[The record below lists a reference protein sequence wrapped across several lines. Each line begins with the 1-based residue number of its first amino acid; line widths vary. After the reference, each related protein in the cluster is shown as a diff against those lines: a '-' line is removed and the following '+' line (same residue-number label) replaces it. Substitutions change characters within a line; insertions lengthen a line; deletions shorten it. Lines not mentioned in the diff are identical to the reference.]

1 MPTTPLRANGNH
13 AAPTLA
19 PSTDPAQP
27 STPTTPTDPAT
38 DGTPVDSTPT
48 TTDQSAPTDTT
59 STTTHPSDPPLTQ
72 QALANAD
79 QARQARESLRPLTPA
94 NDQALQVNPSP
105 GRPYLSASYPTAL
118 GAPVRVIRLTTA
130 VTGSPTTPPTTIDAV
145 TARTQL
151 ATDLTFNQ
159 GSQFP
164 LGDWLMVDT
173 VPTTNPTTADL
184 TINADTNPTL
194 TDLANTVRT
203 HLGLPPRPNPTL
215 TPDDIDRLG
224 ADISRADLAR
234 ATTPSWADQH
244 RTPTT
249 QPDNTVTPTTD
260 TNPPIDLDT
269 IHNTHAEQ
277 TPAGISHHRGDPTM
291 GDLPHRVPADPTRF
305 TADTHITP
313 DGHAVIGNQTLTPE
327 QYGDLLRRTHWD
339 GTTPIRLI
347 GCDAATNGFAD
358 RLAQH
363 LGVEVLAPTQAA
375 WTDTNGNV
383 FTTSAI
389 TNPDGTRSP
398 RIPPDGQWHSHL
410 PSGSTATHGTNP
422 NAPGSAPNA
431 IDADSAVDRSRQAP
445 STTPPPGHETPF
457 ADRRDDV
464 RDRITPPRRVT
475 NSPLLDPNNPDHV
488 NARGT
493 LRPGDYPLP
502 TPPGNPT
509 DVLNGQTPNGAPFT
523 DTIYGEPPAHT
534 TVRDYHPRIAEYP
547 RRTGGT
553 FTALRHEQQVIFP
566 PDADGNVQSF
576 SRSQVGDNV
585 VLTESLNGRH
595 VATTGVIRHDFST
608 GDAVNRDRDS
618 AEATAA
624 TSVGHEGVAPP
635 GTNITHDGGH
645 ASSYRTTLDR
655 GLVNLF
661 AQESEFNQRQFRV
674 LENAIADWPRS
685 RAGRETHIDFRTDPP
700 GSKTPETVIGTVTMV
715 DARGEIFRELIIN
728 FSNRGGNTFTRKEH
742 GIQLKD
748 FRRYDEH
755 RT

>member
-1 MPTTPLRANGNH
+1 MADRGNDRTVAGDQDTTAS
-13 AAPTLA
+13 ASAA
-19 PSTDPAQP
+19 PSTVSFDPTSA
-27 STPTTPTDPAT
+27 SSNPTLSP
-38 DGTPVDSTPT
+38 
-48 TTDQSAPTDTT
+48 QER
-59 STTTHPSDPPLTQ
+59 
-72 QALANAD
+72 ANAD
-79 QARQARESLRPLTPA
+79 NARHARESLRASTPE
-94 NDQALQVNPSP
+94 NNQSVRVNPYGGSP
-105 GRPYLSASYPTAL
+105 YQVARYPEAL
-118 GAPVRVIRLTTA
+118 GQPVQVLRLTTHI
-130 VTGSPTTPPTTIDAV
+130 TSDPNLPPTAVDALTDSVHHSIDHNLNQGHQFANGDWV
-145 TARTQL
+145 MVDIVPVADPNDADL
-151 ATDLTFNQ
+151 HLDLT
-159 GSQFP
+159 
-164 LGDWLMVDT
+164 
-173 VPTTNPTTADL
+173 TTTTE
-184 TINADTNPTL
+184 
-194 TDLANTVRT
+194 LAGTVRQ
-203 HLGLPPRPNPTL
+203 HLGLPPQSTPGFTPNDIRQL
-215 TPDDIDRLG
+215 AADIDQATMTG
-224 ADISRADLAR
+224 AHQ
-234 ATTPSWADQH
+234 PSWADPH
-244 RTPTT
+244 TTAPETPVETEH
-249 QPDNTVTPTTD
+249 TV
-260 TNPPIDLDT
+260 DLDA

-347 GCDAATNGFAD
+347 GCDASTNGFAD

-383 FTTSAI
+383 FSTSAI

-398 RIPPDGQWHSHL
+398 RVPPDGQWQSHH
-410 PSGSTATHGTNP
+410 PTGTTASHGTDATAPGATP
-422 NAPGSAPNA
+422 NAV
-431 IDADSAVDRSRQAP
+431 DAESAVDRSRPAT
-445 STTPPPGHETPF
+445 SDTPPPGHETPF
-457 ADRRDDV
+457 GDRRDDV
-464 RDRITPPRRVT
+464 RDRITPPRRVI

-493 LRPGDYPLP
+493 LRPDEYPLP
-502 TPPGNPT
+502 VPPGNPT
-509 DVLNGQTPNGAPFT
+509 NQLHGQTPNGAPFT
-523 DTIYGEPPAHT
+523 DTIYGDPPAHT

-595 VATTGVIRHDFST
+595 VATTGVVRHDFST

-624 TSVGHEGVAPP
+624 TNVGHEGVAPP

-685 RAGRETHIDFRTDPP
+685 RTGRETHIDFRTDPP
-700 GSKTPETVIGTVTMV
+700 GSVTPETVIGTVTMV
-715 DARGEIFRELIIN
+715 DSRGEVYRELILS
-728 FSNRGGNTFTRKEH
+728 FSNRGGNSFTRKEH
-742 GIQLKD
+742 EIQLRD
-748 FRRYDEH
+748 FRKYDEH
-755 RT
+755 QT